1 MEVDSTAM
9 AASPLPQPPTLPS
22 SSSSQ
27 ETQQPSSHE
36 RSNFRRE
43 LYARSTDRSTVED
56 MADMVVHRYILA
68 QKSKKKIKF
77 WNSEFLWQKS
87 DFYETLCFGFFFQKL
102 RDFIVNLILF
112 SRVIGQAATCIERS
126 LGMKFSMENLRLSS
140 MDDDLDE
147 EQSMDTN
154 ASTPPLNVVN
164 NENRRNARLRRSR
177 KGKTVE
183 IPNSSQFNKELVNK
197 EILLFHPVL
206 T

>member
-9 AASPLPQPPTLPS
+9 AASPLPQPPTLP

-77 WNSEFLWQKS
+77 
-87 DFYETLCFGFFFQKL
+87 
-102 RDFIVNLILF
+102 
-112 SRVIGQAATCIERS
+112 
-126 LGMKFSMENLRLSS
+126 
-140 MDDDLDE
+140 
-147 EQSMDTN
+147 
-154 ASTPPLNVVN
+154 
-164 NENRRNARLRRSR
+164 
-177 KGKTVE
+177 
-183 IPNSSQFNKELVNK
+183 
-197 EILLFHPVL
+197 
-206 T
+206 

>member
-9 AASPLPQPPTLPS
+9 AASPPPQPPTLP

-77 WNSEFLWQKS
+77 
-87 DFYETLCFGFFFQKL
+87 
-102 RDFIVNLILF
+102 
-112 SRVIGQAATCIERS
+112 
-126 LGMKFSMENLRLSS
+126 
-140 MDDDLDE
+140 
-147 EQSMDTN
+147 
-154 ASTPPLNVVN
+154 
-164 NENRRNARLRRSR
+164 
-177 KGKTVE
+177 
-183 IPNSSQFNKELVNK
+183 
-197 EILLFHPVL
+197 
-206 T
+206 

>member
-1 MEVDSTAM
+1 
-9 AASPLPQPPTLPS
+9 
-22 SSSSQ
+22 
-27 ETQQPSSHE
+27 
-36 RSNFRRE
+36 
-43 LYARSTDRSTVED
+43 
-56 MADMVVHRYILA
+56 
-68 QKSKKKIKF
+68 
-77 WNSEFLWQKS
+77 
-87 DFYETLCFGFFFQKL
+87 
-102 RDFIVNLILF
+102 
-112 SRVIGQAATCIERS
+112 
-126 LGMKFSMENLRLSS
+126 MENLRLSS